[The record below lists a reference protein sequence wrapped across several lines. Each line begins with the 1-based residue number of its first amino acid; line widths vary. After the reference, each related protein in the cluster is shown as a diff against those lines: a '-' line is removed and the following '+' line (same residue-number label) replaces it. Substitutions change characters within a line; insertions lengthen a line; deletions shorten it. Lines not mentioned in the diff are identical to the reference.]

1 MSENE
6 TDKNQKEMKTK
17 KEKRNAGMR
26 ITCLAAFTVL
36 SSVTLCS
43 QAFFYVSPNGNDKW
57 SGRLAEPDKDG
68 SDGPLAT
75 LHRARAVV
83 RAAKTSGVPKGGI
96 TVFVRGGVYRLA
108 ETLMFTSE
116 DSGSKDAP
124 IVWRSQPGER
134 ATISGG
140 RTIGGFSQVTEK
152 AILERL
158 DPKTKGKVFR
168 ANLKEQGITDFGTIA
183 QRGSPGLEL
192 FFNGERMTVARWPNS
207 GWLLIADVPQFGD
220 SLYNEGLDRERR
232 FENIPIGRHYG
243 RIRYDGDRPKR
254 WKNPESAYLHGYW
267 TWDWSDSFQ
276 RVQSVSSGAREITIA
291 EPHHHYGY
299 TRNQRYYVLNVLEE
313 LDAEGEWFLDR
324 PSGDLYFWP
333 PGPMDHAVTTV
344 SMLEGPMVVLDST
357 SHVIIREL
365 TFEQSRGEGIKITGG
380 TGSRI
385 AGCTLRQLGGEAVG
399 ILGGS
404 DNGIT
409 SSDLYDLSLGAVRLM
424 GGDRKTLTPGNNFA
438 VNNHIHH
445 FSKWLR
451 TGQYG
456 VFIDGVANRIA
467 HNKLHDAPFEAMYL
481 RGNEHV
487 IEFNEIHNITQET
500 GDAGAIHTGRD
511 WTWRGNIIRHNYF
524 HHLLGPGLHGV
535 MAAYLDDWGS
545 GFTIYGNVFYKA
557 GRAAFIGGGRNNT
570 VENNIFVDCAP
581 SVHVDARGFGWAGNY
596 FDGTYTWLFDRMD
609 DMNFRQPP
617 YSTRYPELLKLYE
630 DEPRVPK
637 ENKIVRNVSYG
648 GRWMDVYDFGAFDF
662 SVVTI
667 VDNLIADPLILR
679 RRAKGEVGWDPYYLD
694 IDRKEGYDLY
704 KAGDP
709 KMADEFKGNVFMT
722 GDPGFVDLAGE
733 NFQLRPD
740 SPAFRL
746 GFKRIPIEKIGLM
759 EDEFRRK

>member
-1 MSENE
+1 
-6 TDKNQKEMKTK
+6 
-17 KEKRNAGMR
+17 MR
-26 ITCLAAFTVL
+26 SFNLVVSTVL
-36 SSVTLCS
+36 LAFPLHS
-43 QAFFYVSPNGNDKW
+43 QSIFYVSPQGNDRW
-57 SGRLAEPDKDG
+57 SGTLVEPN
-68 SDGPLAT
+68 SARTDGPVAT
-75 LHRARAVV
+75 LQRARDIV
-83 RAAKTSGVPKGGI
+83 REAKKNGMPKGGI
-96 TVFVRGGVYRLA
+96 TILVRGGTYRLA
-108 ETLMFTSE
+108 ETLLLSSD
-116 DSGSKDAP
+116 DSGIEGSP
-124 IVWRSQPGER
+124 IVWRASPGGQV
-134 ATISGG
+134 TISGA
-140 RTIGGFSQVTEK
+140 RTITGFTRVTQK
-152 AILERL
+152 SVLERIE
-158 DPKTKGKVFR
+158 PAGRGMIYQT
-168 ANLKEQGITDFGTIA
+168 NLKAQGVSEFGAIA

-192 FFNGERMTVARWPNS
+192 FFNGERMTLARWPNS
-207 GWLLIADVPQFGD
+207 GWLHIVDIPQTGD

-232 FENIPIGRHYG
+232 FDNVPIGRHYG
-243 RIRYDGDRPKR
+243 RIKYDGDRPKR
-254 WKNPESAYLHGYW
+254 WRNPETAYLHGYW

-276 RVQSVSSGAREITIA
+276 RVQFINTAQQEITLA

-299 TRNQRYYVLNVLEE
+299 TRNQRYSVLNVLEE
-313 LDAEGEWFLDR
+313 LDTPGEWFLDR
-324 PSGDLYFWP
+324 VSGDLYFWP
-333 PGPMDHAVTTV
+333 PGPMENAIMAV
-344 SMLEGPMVVLDST
+344 SMLEGAMVVLDGA
-357 SHVIIREL
+357 SHVTIRGL
-365 TFEQSRGEGIKITGG
+365 TFEQSRGEGVKITGG
-380 TGSRI
+380 TGNLL
-385 AGCTLRQLGGEAVG
+385 AGCTFRQLGGEAVG

-404 DNGIT
+404 NNGMT
-409 SSDLYDLSLGAVRLM
+409 SSDLYDLSLGAIRLI

-445 FSKWLR
+445 YSKWLR

-481 RGNEHV
+481 RGNEHM

-511 WTWRGNIIRHNYF
+511 WTWRGNVIRYNYF

-545 GFTIYGNVFYKA
+545 GFTIFGNVFYKA

-581 SVHVDARGFGWAGNY
+581 SVHMDARGLGWAGYY
-596 FDGTYTWLFDRMD
+596 FDGTHTWLFDRMD

-637 ENKIVRNVSYG
+637 GNKIVRNVSYG

-667 VDNLIADPLILR
+667 KDNLIADPLILR
-679 RRAKGEVGWDPYYLD
+679 RRAKGESGWDPYYLD

-709 KMADEFKGNVFMT
+709 QMTKEFEGNVFLN
-722 GDPGFVDLAGE
+722 GNPGFEDLAGE
-733 NFQLRPD
+733 NFQLRSD
-740 SPAFRL
+740 SPAYRL
-746 GFKRIPIEKIGLM
+746 GFQRIPMDRIGLIH
-759 EDEFRRK
+759 DEHRKELPMSAVKHPPQEPH